1 MAGVVMSL
9 VMSTVV
15 AGFAWLFLG
24 ARVSVS
30 RDAEQ
35 NNILNFFFYLLLTLP
50 FAIALV
56 FLACSEPAY

>member
-1 MAGVVMSL
+1 MSL
-9 VMSTVV
+9 VISTLV

-30 RDAEQ
+30 QDPEQ

-56 FLACSEPAY
+56 FFGLQ

>member
-1 MAGVVMSL
+1 MPGVVMSL
-9 VMSTVV
+9 VLSTLV

-30 RDAEQ
+30 KDLEQ

-50 FAIALV
+50 FAIVLV
-56 FLACSEPAY
+56 FFGLQ

>member
-9 VMSTVV
+9 VISTLV

-30 RDAEQ
+30 QDPEQ
-35 NNILNFFFYLLLTLP
+35 NNILNFFFYLLVTLP
-50 FAIALV
+50 FAIVVV
-56 FLACSEPAY
+56 FFGLQ

>member
-1 MAGVVMSL
+1 MSL
-9 VMSTVV
+9 VISTLV

-30 RDAEQ
+30 QDPEQ
-35 NNILNFFFYLLLTLP
+35 NNILNFFFYLLFTLP

-56 FLACSEPAY
+56 FFGLQ